1 MKVDRYIYTVLM
13 TALLIGWGCMM
24 TSCSSDSDDEE
35 QQDDFALRVASVTR
49 TGGEEELAPNP
60 LPWGDIHLSMISKP
74 NENPVY
80 PLSPNQSGTVRYNG
94 KDDAGDI
101 IWVADKLIVKPGKDY
116 YIFGY
121 MPDDDDIVSSNTI
134 KVTSET
140 AATMNLNGL
149 PTVSNQ
155 DVCIVVG
162 VKEGKQSMSK
172 TDQGSF
178 IYHAPESTAGGYY
191 VSLLADHLYAAME
204 VRITI
209 DEEYNDLR
217 TIKLKQMVLKNKQ
230 DGKLNATIS
239 LVMNDEG
246 NSPISTIGYAVSDAT
261 ETQMVL
267 YENEE
272 GKSLVVNES
281 DENVIIISGYFAEG
295 YAANLSMVCTYDI
308 YDKSNNKLDSRTTVN
323 SLTSTLSNLKR
334 GQKKIIHLKV
344 NPTYLYI
351 LSNDDVDK

>member
-1 MKVDRYIYTVLM
+1 
-13 TALLIGWGCMM
+13 M
-24 TSCSSDSDDEE
+24 TSCSSDSGDDDE
-35 QQDDFALRVASVTR
+35 QQDNLALRVASVTR
-49 TGGEEELAPNP
+49 TGGEEALAPNP
-60 LPWGDIHLSMISKP
+60 LPWGDIKLFMFDKP
-74 NENPVY
+74 DENASY
-80 PLSPNQSGTVRYNG
+80 PLLSDNEDPKKRPQSGTVRYNG

-121 MPDDDDIVSSNTI
+121 MPDDDDIVSSDTI

-162 VKEGKQSMSK
+162 VKAGKQSMSK

-239 LVMNDEG
+239 LVMNPVMNDEG
-246 NSPISTIGYAVSDAT
+246 NSPISTIGYTVSDAT